1 MAKNKEL
8 LRTLKYAMFAI
19 SAGVIQFVSAMV
31 LKLIL
36 EQTSLK
42 GQSMFFIHE
51 FETTTFISD
60 TIGLVL
66 SVLWNCTFNRKYTFK
81 SANNVPVAM
90 CLALLLYVP
99 YYPFYIWYVD
109 VVEKALAGI
118 GFWGFVIAL
127 VTAMIINFLL
137 EFPWQ
142 RFVVFRKSIDT
153 NAAAQKEKSQQLEQQ
168 EDTQTDNATAENQKD
183 NQNQQ

>member
-1 MAKNKEL
+1 MKIKNKEL
-8 LRTLKYAMFAI
+8 LRTLKYVMFAI

-36 EQTSLK
+36 ETTSLK

-66 SVLWNCTFNRKYTFK
+66 SVLWNCTFNRKFTFK
-81 SANNVPVAM
+81 AANNVPVAM

-109 VVEKALAGI
+109 VVEKSLASI

-153 NAAAQKEKSQQLEQQ
+153 NKAAQKEQARESEAA
-168 EDTQTDNATAENQKD
+168 EEATTEAATAIAEEQK
-183 NQNQQ
+183 